1 MEKNIDDIINI
12 PNSTKIVN
20 LNSLEKYSTN
30 HPEEFAEFMRE
41 HSSDLIKGCKVS
53 EAVREY
59 IDRLDDSEH
68 YLIRENEFNIIL
80 DALRNDGFED

>member
-1 MEKNIDDIINI
+1 MKEVILDITKRIHIDLDWIERTIC
-12 PNSTKIVN
+12 
-20 LNSLEKYSTN
+20 E
-30 HPEEFAEFMRE
+30 R
-41 HSSDLIKGCKVS
+41 GCKVS

-59 IDRLDDSEH
+59 IDMLDDSEH